1 MRRYEELH
9 ATESNTRHLDAHR
22 TVNYLSLAY
31 MILNLMI
38 VLTTILPKDG
48 NESVYYAGICIMGLG
63 LVSGELSTR
72 RKADCGLERMICC
85 LVVYSLFCVFLCF
98 YGPKMIR
105 VVVIIIEIIVIIG
118 SYTVFRI
125 LEKKPEKR
133 KKRKIELTYNE
144 QIKNQ
149 ERALVAFLALVYTII
164 NSSISLT
171 LHSELCNGL
180 GLLSAIACILTIGA
194 APFIMKEM
202 KKKVFKCEEAII
214 CFSVFLI
221 ITIICAFVW
230 TNNTIRIIILC
241 CEGVVFIGA
250 FLSLR
255 LLRNSITS

>member
-31 MILNLMI
+31 MILNLII

-85 LVVYSLFCVFLCF
+85 LVIYFLFCVLLWF
-98 YGPKMIR
+98 YGPEMKKT
-105 VVVIIIEIIVIIG
+105 VVIIIETTMIIG

-133 KKRKIELTYNE
+133 RKRKIELAYNE
-144 QIKNQ
+144 QIKSQ
-149 ERALVAFLALVYTII
+149 ERASVAFLALVYTII

-171 LHSELCNGL
+171 LHSELFNGI
-180 GLLSAIACILTIGA
+180 GLLGAIACILTIGT

-202 KKKVFKCEEAII
+202 RKKVFKREGVII
-214 CFSVFLI
+214 CFIVFLI
-221 ITIICAFVW
+221 ITVICAFVW
-230 TNNTIRIIILC
+230 TNNTIRIVVLC

-250 FLSLR
+250 FLFSR
-255 LLRNSITS
+255 LLRNSIIS